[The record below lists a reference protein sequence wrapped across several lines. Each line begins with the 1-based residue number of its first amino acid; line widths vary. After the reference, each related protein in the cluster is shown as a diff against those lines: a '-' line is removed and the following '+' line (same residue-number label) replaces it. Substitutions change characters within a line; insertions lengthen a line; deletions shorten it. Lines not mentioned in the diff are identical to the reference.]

1 MRSFMRSN
9 TFHLILSVVIAI
21 LLWMYVT
28 YEVNPIYETVVKGV
42 QVTCANKSDLFSDG
56 SLEIVGENK
65 KLLNGGVTV
74 DIRIRGKRN
83 AVSSTGAEDITCT
96 LDMITVNKAGS
107 YNIKPNVEID
117 KNGIEIVSITPKN
130 IKFNVE
136 SIGQKNVD
144 VVLKTNGNL
153 EHGYVMEKLKPAIT
167 SVKVTGPDSVINRI
181 DHAEIILDYST
192 LEMTDSEKSLELI
205 FKNEYDEVVD
215 SSSFSKSF
223 EYAKVS
229 FEIYTTRDVVLI
241 LMPKYKD
248 EKKENASG
256 TTVLMSAMG
265 DVAKLTDDGGI
276 RINANL
282 KGTAKALESYVNSPR
297 TVYTEPIDVT
307 NIYSETILEDIAA
320 ASLPNNVEYVEAPKI
335 DVKLTIKEQ

>member
-117 KNGIEIVSITPKN
+117 KNGIEIVSITPRN
-130 IKFNVE
+130 IKFTVE
-136 SIGQKNVD
+136 SIGQKNVN
-144 VVLKTNGNL
+144 VVLETKGSL
-153 EHGYVMEKLKPAIT
+153 EHGYVMEKLEPAIN
-167 SVKVTGPDSVINRI
+167 SVKVTGPDSIIKRI
-181 DHAEIILDYST
+181 DHAEILLDYST
-192 LEMTDSEKSLELI
+192 LEMTDSEKSLELV
-205 FKNEYDEVVD
+205 FKNEYDEVMD
-215 SSSFSKSF
+215 SSKFSKSF

-248 EKKENASG
+248 EKKENAAG
-256 TTVLMSAMG
+256 NTVLMSAMG
-265 DVAKLTDDGGI
+265 DVAMLTDDGGV
-276 RINANL
+276 RINAKL
-282 KGTAKALESYVNSPR
+282 KGTAKALESYLNSAR
-297 TVYTEPIDVT
+297 TVYTEPID
-307 NIYSETILEDIAA
+307 IADISSETILEDIAA
-320 ASLPNNVEYVEAPKI
+320 APLTNSIDYVEIPTI
-335 DVKLTIKEQ
+335 DVKLTIKEN

>member
-1 MRSFMRSN
+1 
-9 TFHLILSVVIAI
+9 
-21 LLWMYVT
+21 
-28 YEVNPIYETVVKGV
+28 
-42 QVTCANKSDLFSDG
+42 
-56 SLEIVGENK
+56 
-65 KLLNGGVTV
+65 
-74 DIRIRGKRN
+74 
-83 AVSSTGAEDITCT
+83 
-96 LDMITVNKAGS
+96 
-107 YNIKPNVEID
+107 VEID

-215 SSSFSKSF
+215 SSGFSKSF